1 MDLRTK
7 LVFALVLTALG
18 SMLALGTVAYNRA
31 RVLVVELTLDHV
43 DALVQTRAEAVDRLV
58 SAWRERVSLIASRT
72 QLRRSLETYGR
83 TGDPAAAET
92 IRAILQDA
100 LDAVETVRSLEV
112 RGLDGE
118 TVARVGEG
126 IGRAAR
132 EGAAAAPEGRRD
144 VRFDGISFAP
154 GRAPTLHF
162 RTPLVLADQRWGTL
176 WVALD
181 GWELRSLVESVE
193 GMGETGQTILVAR
206 DLDGAAHLVRPARA
220 GPSGPLVGLPPGGIV
235 DPVRR
240 TLDGER
246 GVWSEVVGPG
256 AERLWAAGRHL
267 PEVDWGLLVA
277 FDEAEELAP
286 LQVYRSELRDLALS
300 LSAIAILVGTLLG
313 LRFAKPLHD
322 LAGVANRIRG
332 GELDARAA
340 VDREDEI
347 GLLAR
352 TFNQMTDE
360 LEDRMV
366 RLKEYEKF
374 FEVSLDLMCIAG
386 TDGYFKR
393 VNPAFTRT
401 LGWTEGELL
410 ERPFFDLVHPDDLGA
425 TEAVVAELKEGVP
438 TVSFENRYR
447 CTDGT
452 YRTLVWASYPDPDTG
467 LLYALARDVT
477 HRASD

>member
-31 RVLVVELTLDHV
+31 RVLVVELNLDHV

-72 QLRRSLETYGR
+72 QLRRSLETHGR
-83 TGDPAAAET
+83 TGDLAAAET
-92 IRAILQDA
+92 VRAILQDA

-118 TVARVGEG
+118 TVARVGEEMG
-126 IGRAAR
+126 GAAR
-132 EGAAAAPEGRRD
+132 ERDDDAPEGPTD
-144 VRFDGISFAP
+144 VRLDGIAFAP
-154 GRAPTLHF
+154 GRAPTLYF
-162 RTPLVLADQRWGTL
+162 RAPLVLAEQRWGTL

-220 GPSGPLVGLPPGGIV
+220 GPSGPLDGLPPGGIV

-322 LAGVANRIRG
+322 LAGVADRIRG
-332 GELDARAA
+332 GELDARAS

-366 RLKEYEKF
+366 LLKEYEKF

-425 TEAVVAELKEGVP
+425 TEEVVAELKEGVP
-438 TVSFENRYR
+438 AVSFENRYR